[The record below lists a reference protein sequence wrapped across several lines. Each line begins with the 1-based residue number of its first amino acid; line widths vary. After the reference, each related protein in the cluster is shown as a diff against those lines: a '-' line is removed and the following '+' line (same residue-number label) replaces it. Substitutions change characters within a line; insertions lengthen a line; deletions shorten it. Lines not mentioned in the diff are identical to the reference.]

1 MIKFYSLSVLHVYQ
15 QSRKHG
21 VTGDVSAA
29 LSQRTMINPSLWAD
43 INLYYS
49 ALISV
54 QSEIIIQFRVRSSMA
69 ETITIYNTVSSKLL
83 GLAGYFWVRMEK
95 CVCCIIYQQNYLA
108 LFYYYVT

>member
-1 MIKFYSLSVLHVYQ
+1 MIELYSLSVLHAYQ

-21 VTGDVSAA
+21 VTEDVSAA
-29 LSQRTMINPSLWAD
+29 LTQRLRTMINPSLWAD

-69 ETITIYNTVSSKLL
+69 ETITIYNTK
-83 GLAGYFWVRMEK
+83 
-95 CVCCIIYQQNYLA
+95 
-108 LFYYYVT
+108 